1 MSVEKI
7 QNSEQEQKFMV
18 VKPENLITLG
28 ETTRLLPQTSTIRLI
43 FHFTQLSINNSQR
56 SKKNEKKIMVNRIDE
71 LGREIKVG
79 REEWTHRTKQIE
91 LKLSMNMKNIFR
103 NSGVKKRLSLYDVCD
118 FRFLTSNF

>member
-1 MSVEKI
+1 
-7 QNSEQEQKFMV
+7 
-18 VKPENLITLG
+18 
-28 ETTRLLPQTSTIRLI
+28 
-43 FHFTQLSINNSQR
+43 
-56 SKKNEKKIMVNRIDE
+56 MVNRIDE